1 MPGPPSVAGGP
12 PWSASRVG
20 RQDGRECTACSGA
33 GNRGHE
39 TSPPG
44 RFRRF
49 VVRVLAERGLQ
60 PVSQPK
66 PRHVKGRTGRSGPTR
81 YTCSP
86 RGPLAQLGECRR
98 RLTTWIHRAPP
109 SVVCATMP
117 LVSVLPLV
125 PATKALVV
133 LIASTSTACS
143 PRGRRSASR
152 NGSTGDAC
160 GYVARDRGSSERGRQ
175 SWRVRS
181 MR

>member
-86 RGPLAQLGECRR
+86 RGPLAQLGER
-98 RLTTWIHRAPP
+98 RLCTAEVRGSTPLRSTKVFHAHEQAFWRPSGHVVNPPKWPRANIRQ
-109 SVVCATMP
+109 T
-117 LVSVLPLV
+117 
-125 PATKALVV
+125 
-133 LIASTSTACS
+133 
-143 PRGRRSASR
+143 
-152 NGSTGDAC
+152 NGSSRWATPRHAASVKSLD
-160 GYVARDRGSSERGRQ
+160 V
-175 SWRVRS
+175 V
-181 MR
+181 